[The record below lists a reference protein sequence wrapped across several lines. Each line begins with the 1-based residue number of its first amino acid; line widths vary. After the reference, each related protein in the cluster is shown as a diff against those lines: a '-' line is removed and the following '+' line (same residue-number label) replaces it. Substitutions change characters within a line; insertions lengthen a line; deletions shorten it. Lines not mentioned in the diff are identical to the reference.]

1 MNNEHQDEVLSAISK
16 ALCEKRD
23 KAVNARRSS
32 GIEEIWVSAE
42 EAYLSI
48 DDLNKGDFKGSKWMK
63 PQVMNAPLTSK
74 AAAEDG
80 TRSKMFIPLTRRYV
94 DIAAAKICEIVLPI
108 DDKAFSIK
116 ATPVPDMVSNA
127 MARDPLTN
135 QPLTRPATPEEL
147 QQGAPA
153 QVPVTAQEV
162 IDKQNEAANTAAE
175 KAEQRIYDWMVE
187 ANHPAIMRKVIHDAA
202 RIGTGVLK
210 APWPEAKREVAAATK
225 DDVAGGKVITAVIK
239 ESVTPSEKWV
249 DPWNL
254 FPDPSCGSDIRNC
267 DFIFEKDIINK
278 FTLGNLKQNQA
289 YFASQIDKAIKAE
302 ADKTVS
308 GENYS
313 DKTDRVGFEI
323 WYFCGTLSREDVSG
337 AISEESM
344 KDFSD
349 SDNDTLNV
357 IATMI
362 NDDIVMIA
370 PNPLSVSGAMPY
382 KVFNWQPRAGNWAG
396 VGVGEQVFAG
406 QKIVNGA
413 TRAMFNNAGV
423 SSGAQIVIRQ
433 GLTPADGVMSI
444 TPNKLWMMGDD
455 VLNQSARD
463 LLSAVEIPNVTNQMM
478 SVIQYGFKIAEDSCN
493 IPLISQGQ
501 QGAASPATFGAIELQ
516 NNNAN
521 TLLRSIAYNLDDS
534 ITEPLVRGYYEWL
547 LLDPDIPNDEKGD
560 FNINAT
566 GSIALVERSIQEQ
579 NYVQWLAISGNPA
592 FGINQE
598 KLFKEIIKSKRLN
611 PETISLTDEEKKE
624 AASRPAPLAP
634 AVQAA
639 QIREQGATDRAKID
653 MDRDTV
659 YQQVMNQR
667 AESDAALQRDELQLR
682 RELAML
688 DYANKR
694 GITLDQIKADLAKT
708 SMKLNV
714 QRELSTDALTVG
726 LHKHQNP
733 VQAITPAVEPV
744 GRAPDG
750 QAFAQ

>member
-1 MNNEHQDEVLSAISK
+1 
-16 ALCEKRD
+16 
-23 KAVNARRSS
+23 
-32 GIEEIWVSAE
+32 
-42 EAYLSI
+42 
-48 DDLNKGDFKGSKWMK
+48 
-63 PQVMNAPLTSK
+63 
-74 AAAEDG
+74 
-80 TRSKMFIPLTRRYV
+80 
-94 DIAAAKICEIVLPI
+94 
-108 DDKAFSIK
+108 
-116 ATPVPDMVSNA
+116 MVSNSIA
-127 MARDPLTN
+127 VDPITN
-135 QPLTRPATPEEL
+135 QPITRSSTPEEQ

-162 IDKQNEAANTAAE
+162 IDKKNEAANTAAE

-210 APWPEAKREVAAATK
+210 APWPESKREVAAQSK
-225 DDVAGGKVITAVIK
+225 DDGYGNKSITAVIK

-254 FPDPSCGSDIRNC
+254 FPDPSCGNDIKNC
-267 DFIFEKDIINK
+267 DYIFEKDIVNK
-278 FTLGNLKQNQA
+278 FTLSNLKLNPA
-289 YFASQIDKAIKAE
+289 YIASQIDKAIKAE
-302 ADKTVS
+302 AEKKVS

-313 DKTDRVGFEI
+313 DKKDRTGFEI
-323 WYFCGTLSREDVSG
+323 WFFCGSLSREDVSG
-337 AISEESM
+337 IVDDKAI
-344 KDFSD
+344 KDFGD
-349 SDNDTLNV
+349 EQNDTLNV
-357 IATMI
+357 IATMV

-396 VGVGEQVFAG
+396 VGVGEQVAAG

-423 SSGAQIVIRQ
+423 SSGAQIVMRQ

-444 TPNKLWMMGDD
+444 TPNKLWTMGDD
-455 VLNQSARD
+455 VLNQTARD
-463 LLSAVEIPNVTNQMM
+463 LLSAIEIPNVTPQMM
-478 SVIQYGFKIAEDSCN
+478 TVIQYGFKIAEDSCN

-521 TLLRSIAYNLDDS
+521 TLLRSIAYSLDDS

-547 LLDPDIPNDEKGD
+547 LLDPDIPNEEKGD

-611 PETISLTDEEKKE
+611 PESISMTDEEKKE

-639 QIREQGATDRAKID
+639 QIREQGATDRARID
-653 MDRDTV
+653 MDRDTE
-659 YQQVMNQR
+659 YQRVMNQR
-667 AESDAALQRDELQLR
+667 AESDAKSTNEDRQLR

-714 QRELSTDALTVG
+714 QRELSTDALAVG
-726 LHKHQNP
+726 LHKHQTTP
-733 VQAITPAVEPV
+733 QAITPAVEPA

-750 QAFAQ
+750 QAFAK